1 MFRWSARYADGMP
14 PTPSGGTAV
23 RSAAA
28 VNAAI
33 RALWRDPSVR
43 LTDEQRAEYERLCVE
58 WAAAKRAEVVE
69 AA

>member
-1 MFRWSARYADGMP
+1 MP
-14 PTPSGGTAV
+14 PSPRPAGPA

-28 VNAAI
+28 VNAEI

-43 LTDEQRAEYERLCVE
+43 LSDEQRREYERLCVE

>member
-1 MFRWSARYADGMP
+1 MP
-14 PTPSGGTAV
+14 PTTPASGPV

-28 VNAAI
+28 VNAEI

-43 LTDEQRAEYERLCVE
+43 LTDVQRAAYERLCVE

>member
-1 MFRWSARYADGMP
+1 MP
-14 PTPSGGTAV
+14 PTLPASGPV

-28 VNAAI
+28 VNAEI
-33 RALWRDPSVR
+33 RELWTDPRVR
-43 LTDEQRAEYERLCVE
+43 LTDEQRREYERLCVE

>member
-1 MFRWSARYADGMP
+1 MSPISPCEGP
-14 PTPSGGTAV
+14 E
-23 RSAAA
+23 RSSAA
-28 VNAAI
+28 VNDEI

-43 LTDEQRAEYERLCVE
+43 LTPEQRAAYERLCAE

>member
-1 MFRWSARYADGMP
+1 MSP
-14 PTPSGGTAV
+14 EPSGLGAV

-28 VNAAI
+28 INAEI
-33 RALWRDPSVR
+33 RRLWRDPSVR
-43 LTDEQRAEYERLCVE
+43 LSDEQRREYEKLVAE

>member
-1 MFRWSARYADGMP
+1 
-14 PTPSGGTAV
+14 V

-28 VNAAI
+28 VNAEI
-33 RALWRDPSVR
+33 RELWTDPRVR
-43 LTDEQRAEYERLCVE
+43 LTPEQRRQYEDLIAE

>member
-1 MFRWSARYADGMP
+1 MP
-14 PTPSGGTAV
+14 PNPVHPGSV

-28 VNAAI
+28 VNAEI

-43 LTDEQRAEYERLCVE
+43 LTKEQRAAYERLCVE